1 MAITYKD
8 ISQLSQKSVLAGTEK
23 IPVSATEYITPAQIG
38 SKYVPTISTNIASD
52 KTSDTKTAS
61 PKAVYSEIHPA
72 NGSSQPAGG
81 MLPNV
86 LYNLGTLTGSV
97 TISLASATD
106 SSVANH
112 WYFTFETGGTAPT
125 ITWPASITSWL
136 GGNAPTINASKHYEI
151 SVLGGIGVAMEV

>member
-8 ISQLSQKSVLAGTEK
+8 ISQLSQKSSLAGTEK
-23 IPVSATEYITPAQIG
+23 LPVSSTEYITPAQIG

-72 NGSSQPAGG
+72 NGSSQPSGG

-86 LYNLGTLTGSV
+86 LYNLGTLTGTV
-97 TISLASATD
+97 TISLATGTSGI
-106 SSVANH
+106 VNH
-112 WYFTFETGGTAPT
+112 YYFTFDAGSTAPT
-125 ITWPASITSWL
+125 INWPASITSWL